1 MSWIVSLAIIA
12 AGVLFIESGYE
23 FFGAIAIVLGLV
35 YMFIS
40 KTKAAQPAYG
50 SPASHGAHAPIVPMP
65 VGYPPAVIVRGG
77 HASKFQQIK
86 MRIHDPWDSAKGYE
100 DTMNYAGMLF
110 TWPLKILWRLMRIG
124 KKK

>member
-1 MSWIVSLAIIA
+1 MSWVLSLVLFA
-12 AGVLFIESGYE
+12 AGWLFIESGME
-23 FFGAIAIVLGLV
+23 FFGAIAIIFGLI
-35 YMFIS
+35 YLFIS
-40 KTKAAQPAYG
+40 KTKAAQPAHG
-50 SPASHGAHAPIVPMP
+50 SRGSHAPIVPAP
-65 VGYPPAVIVRGG
+65 VGYPPAVIVRSG